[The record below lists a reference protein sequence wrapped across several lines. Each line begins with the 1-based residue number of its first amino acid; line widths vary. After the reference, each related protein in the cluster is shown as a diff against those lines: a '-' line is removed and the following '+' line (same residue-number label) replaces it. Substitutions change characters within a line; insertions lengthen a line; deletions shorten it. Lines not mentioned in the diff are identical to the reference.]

1 MQVEINDNNTKTV
14 AIILEYRREKSIVGL
29 ATTYKMI
36 VENGQLIFSQF
47 ILTRILVFR
56 ICHSRS
62 PSISNRNDHI
72 LARYSVRTDLYQL
85 CINEL

>member
-36 VENGQLIFSQF
+36 VENGQLIFS
-47 ILTRILVFR
+47 
-56 ICHSRS
+56 HSF
-62 PSISNRNDHI
+62 
-72 LARYSVRTDLYQL
+72 
-85 CINEL
+85 